1 MDTLKKFFP
10 FSFGEKKDVAALV
23 INIVIYVVVGLVAG
37 VLIALLSH
45 IPVLAWIISLLGGA
59 VDLYVTGGI
68 VFSVLHYVKVLK

>member
-23 INIVIYVVVGLVAG
+23 INIVIYVVVGFVAG
-37 VLIALLSH
+37 LLIALLSH
-45 IPVLAWIISLLGGA
+45 IPVLGWIISLLGGA

>member
-23 INIVIYVVVGLVAG
+23 INIVIYVVVGFVAG
-37 VLIALLSH
+37 LLIALLSH
-45 IPVLAWIISLLGGA
+45 IPVLGWIISLLGGA
-59 VDLYVTGGI
+59 IDLYVTAGI